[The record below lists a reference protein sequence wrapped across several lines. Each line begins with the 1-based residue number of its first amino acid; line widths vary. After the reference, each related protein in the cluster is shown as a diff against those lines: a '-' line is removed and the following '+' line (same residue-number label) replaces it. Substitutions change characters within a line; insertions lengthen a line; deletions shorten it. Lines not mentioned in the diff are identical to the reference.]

1 MQTVTKDILFKGA
14 WYAMEQ
20 CGLLL
25 QHAVILH
32 DAKAYSTAV
41 TVALFAREEL
51 GRYKILLDFW
61 ERANGK
67 RKNPTVD
74 EIKNA
79 CDAHEEKQRR
89 AQLSLMYRAEGPGK
103 LSDLLRA
110 RIVNRPGSPAYIK
123 AEEEIKKLD
132 ETKIKRTPKDRHLTR
147 MKALYVDLNDTG
159 AVWNRPCEISARQ
172 SIDCLTH
179 AANDYA
185 VQQANLRIGVVKP
198 NLAGALEAWPERP
211 ELPQARWPDPWEIGC
226 D

>member
-1 MQTVTKDILFKGA
+1 MPTVTKDILFKGA
-14 WYAMEQ
+14 WYAIEQ

-25 QHAVILH
+25 QHAVMLH

-41 TVALFAREEL
+41 AVALFAREEL

-61 ERANGK
+61 EKADGK

-74 EIKNA
+74 EIKKA

-110 RIVNRPGSPAYIK
+110 RIENRPGSPAYIQ

-132 ETKIKRTPKDRHLTR
+132 ETTIKRTPKQRHLSR

-159 AVWNRPCEISARQ
+159 TSWNRPCELFARQ
-172 SIDCLTH
+172 SEDCLTH

-185 VQQANLRIGVVKP
+185 VQQGNLQSGMVNP
-198 NLAGALEAWPERP
+198 NLGAALEAWPERP
-211 ELPQARWPDPWEIGC
+211 ELPRPVWPDTLGK
-226 D
+226 